1 MFVVTSMSHNSETTN
16 TPSWSRKPRH
26 QDLLQSNPPYA
37 LPPVLILLE
46 ITAYSAVSHRTI
58 TWQIV
63 VTMYNFVC
71 LMSRSVTVVYHVQ
84 LQFTFINC
92 DWGNDVYWYNVFCAC
107 LKLYL
112 ITKKISM
119 HKRNWYVRM

>member
-63 VTMYNFVC
+63 VN
-71 LMSRSVTVVYHVQ
+71 VQ
-84 LQFTFINC
+84 LRLLNEQVSDSSISC
-92 DWGNDVYWYNVFCAC
+92 AVAVYIY
-107 LKLYL
+107 
-112 ITKKISM
+112 
-119 HKRNWYVRM
+119 